1 MSTILQIQLDNQ
13 EAYSRRPCLVVSGVD
28 SNLKQE
34 ELQTEIINII
44 SETTNTEKNE
54 VINNIDKMHGIGSEE
69 NRNKKNKQSVI
80 VKFKTHS
87 YKEKVYKHRKNINNQ
102 HIKIRP
108 SMTKRRQDLMEEV
121 NKHVRESSG
130 SDPEFPIKF
139 AFSEVHGNLK
149 VLMTEGIKPRFQTFN
164 TIIEYYG
171 IINKVN
177 FTDPYDEDMNK
188 E

>member
-1 MSTILQIQLDNQ
+1 M
-13 EAYSRRPCLVVSGVD
+13 
-28 SNLKQE
+28 
-34 ELQTEIINII
+34 
-44 SETTNTEKNE
+44 
-54 VINNIDKMHGIGSEE
+54 
-69 NRNKKNKQSVI
+69 
-80 VKFKTHS
+80 
-87 YKEKVYKHRKNINNQ
+87 YKHRKNISNQ

-121 NKHVRESSG
+121 NKHIRKSSG
-130 SDPEFPIKF
+130 SDPEFQIKF
-139 AFSEVHGNLK
+139 AFSDVHGNLK

-171 IINKVN
+171 IINKVS